1 MTVKEIFDLRR
12 QGRVEEA
19 YDAIRPL
26 YAAHK
31 GRYTTLC
38 MYWTAMD
45 ILKKRIDE
53 GRIDEADKIY
63 LALERMMP
71 RVEALEQELD
81 HQQTAPQQPK
91 MLPTPPPPDP
101 QQNESPQRLPLP
113 WEKGAIDTNDE
124 SSPTS
129 AAAAALQSAARRLEE
144 ATQTPQGARENGCGD
159 VVRPASLTREPTD
172 TKPDIQS
179 EPRRGDRNPVPSV
192 ESVCQKEDPSL
203 SEEEDSSNSPNSPL
217 KEGQDVSSHNSPNSP
232 LKEEN
237 SSKEEFPVLP
247 VRENDE
253 EKSVPSVESVCQE
266 EGIIRPIEGLN
277 AMQRVILACVVG
289 HPGYSVP
296 RISESTGIPQKSIE
310 RHVAVLIDRG
320 LIEPR
325 KGKLNS
331 AEYYQ
336 IK

>member
-19 YDAIRPL
+19 YDAIRPM
-26 YAAHK
+26 YAVHK

-38 MYWTAMD
+38 MYWTAID
-45 ILKKRIDE
+45 ILKKRLDE
-53 GRIDEADKIY
+53 GRLDEADKIY
-63 LALERMMP
+63 MALERMLP

-81 HQQTAPQQPK
+81 RQQTAPQQPAK
-91 MLPTPPPPDP
+91 QATPPLPDP

-113 WEKGAIDTNDE
+113 WEQGAIDTNDA

-144 ATQTPQGARENGCGD
+144 ATQTPQGARENGCGN
-159 VVRPASLTREPTD
+159 VVRPASLTSEPTD
-172 TKPDIQS
+172 TPPDIPS
-179 EPRRGDRNPVPSV
+179 EPRRSDRNSVPSV
-192 ESVCQKEDPSL
+192 ESVCQKEDPSV

-217 KEGQDVSSHNSPNSP
+217 KEEKP
-232 LKEEN
+232 
-237 SSKEEFPVLP
+237 SKEELPVLS

-253 EKSVPSVESVCQE
+253 EKSVSSVESVCQD

-277 AMQRVILACVVG
+277 AMQRVVLACVVG

-296 RISESTGIPQKSIE
+296 KISESTGIPQNSIE

-325 KGKLNS
+325 KGELNS
-331 AEYYQ
+331 AEYYPT
-336 IK
+336 

>member
-38 MYWTAMD
+38 MFWTAMD

-53 GRIDEADKIY
+53 GRLDEADKIY
-63 LALERMMP
+63 KALERMLP
-71 RVEALEQELD
+71 RVETLEQELD
-81 HQQTAPQQPK
+81 RQQTAPQQPI
-91 MLPTPPPPDP
+91 MQATPPPPDQ

-113 WEKGAIDTNDE
+113 WEQGAIDTNNE

-129 AAAAALQSAARRLEE
+129 AAAAALQSAALRLEK
-144 ATQTPQGARENGCGD
+144 ATQTPQGARVNGCGD
-159 VVRPASLTREPTD
+159 VVRPASLTSEPTD
-172 TKPDIQS
+172 MKPDIQF
-179 EPRRGDRNPVPSV
+179 EPRRGDRNSVSSV
-192 ESVCQKEDPSL
+192 ESVCQD
-203 SEEEDSSNSPNSPL
+203 D
-217 KEGQDVSSHNSPNSP
+217 
-232 LKEEN
+232 
-237 SSKEEFPVLP
+237 
-247 VRENDE
+247 
-253 EKSVPSVESVCQE
+253 
-266 EGIIRPIEGLN
+266 GIIRSIEGLN
-277 AMQRVILACVVG
+277 AMQRVVLACVVG

-310 RHVAVLIDRG
+310 RHIAVLIDRG

-325 KGKLNS
+325 KGELNT

>member
-1 MTVKEIFDLRR
+1 MTVKEIFDLRC

-26 YAAHK
+26 YAVHK

-38 MYWTAMD
+38 MFWTAMD

-53 GRIDEADKIY
+53 GRIDDADKIY
-63 LALERMMP
+63 MALERMLP
-71 RVEALEQELD
+71 RVETLEQELD

-113 WEKGAIDTNDE
+113 WEQDAIDTNNE

-129 AAAAALQSAARRLEE
+129 AAAAALHSAARRLEK
-144 ATQTPQGARENGCGD
+144 ATQTPRGARVNGCGD
-159 VVRPASLTREPTD
+159 VVCPASLTREPTD

-179 EPRRGDRNPVPSV
+179 EPRRSVEKIMPSACENKVEPSV
-192 ESVCQKEDPSL
+192 SPTNED
-203 SEEEDSSNSPNSPL
+203 
-217 KEGQDVSSHNSPNSP
+217 
-232 LKEEN
+232 
-237 SSKEEFPVLP
+237 
-247 VRENDE
+247 
-253 EKSVPSVESVCQE
+253 EKSVSSVESVCQE

-277 AMQRVILACVVG
+277 AMQRVVLACVVG

-296 RISESTGIPQKSIE
+296 KISESTGIPQNSIE

-325 KGKLNS
+325 KGELNT

>member
-19 YDAIRPL
+19 YEAIRPL

-38 MYWTAMD
+38 MFWTAMD
-45 ILKKRIDE
+45 ILRKRIDE
-53 GRIDEADKIY
+53 GRIDDADKIY
-63 LALERMMP
+63 KALERMLP
-71 RVEALEQELD
+71 RVETLEQETD
-81 HQQTAPQQPK
+81 RQTRPSQSIHATPTPTAPQQ
-91 MLPTPPPPDP
+91 
-101 QQNESPQRLPLP
+101 NELPQRLPLP
-113 WEKGAIDTNDE
+113 WEQGAIDTNDE

-144 ATQTPQGARENGCGD
+144 ASQTPQGARENGCGD
-159 VVRPASLTREPTD
+159 VVRLASLTSEPTD
-172 TKPDIQS
+172 TPPDIPS
-179 EPRRGDRNPVPSV
+179 EPRRGDRNSVPSV

-203 SEEEDSSNSPNSPL
+203 SEEEDSSNSPNL
-217 KEGQDVSSHNSPNSP
+217 P
-232 LKEEN
+232 LKEEKP
-237 SSKEEFPVLP
+237 SKEEFPVLS

-277 AMQRVILACVVG
+277 AMQRVVLACVVG

-296 RISESTGIPQKSIE
+296 KISESTGIPQNSIE

-325 KGKLNS
+325 KGELNS

>member
-19 YDAIRPL
+19 YEAIRPL

-45 ILKKRIDE
+45 VLRKRLDE
-53 GRIDEADKIY
+53 GRLDEADKIY
-63 LALERMMP
+63 LALERMLP
-71 RVEALEQELD
+71 RVETLEQELD
-81 HQQTAPQQPK
+81 HQQTVPQQPK

-113 WEKGAIDTNDE
+113 WEQGAIDTNDE

-129 AAAAALQSAARRLEE
+129 AAAAALQSAARRLAKATKSPQRAKASKCEGDSTDVESRESMYPQEE
-144 ATQTPQGARENGCGD
+144 PAARSAHEEES
-159 VVRPASLTREPTD
+159 VSSAESVRPKVD
-172 TKPDIQS
+172 
-179 EPRRGDRNPVPSV
+179 PSV
-192 ESVCQKEDPSL
+192 

-217 KEGQDVSSHNSPNSP
+217 KE
-232 LKEEN
+232 EN
-237 SSKEEFPVLP
+237 PSKEEFPVLS

-253 EKSVPSVESVCQE
+253 EKSVPSVESVCQD

-277 AMQRVILACVVG
+277 AMQRVVLACVVG

-325 KGKLNS
+325 KGELNT
-331 AEYYQ
+331 AEYYP

>member
-45 ILKKRIDE
+45 ILRKRIDE
-53 GRIDEADKIY
+53 GRLDEADKIY
-63 LALERMMP
+63 KALERMLP
-71 RVEALEQELD
+71 RVETLEQELD
-81 HQQTAPQQPK
+81 RQQTAPQQPI
-91 MLPTPPPPDP
+91 MQATPPPPDQ

-113 WEKGAIDTNDE
+113 WEQGAIDTNNE

-129 AAAAALQSAARRLEE
+129 AAAAALQSAVRRLEK
-144 ATQTPQGARENGCGD
+144 ATQTPQGARVNGCGD
-159 VVRPASLTREPTD
+159 VVRPASLTSASTGGEDVGAKAPQGAIVNSRGVDPTD
-172 TKPDIQS
+172 TPPDISS
-179 EPRRGDRNPVPSV
+179 EPRRGDRNSVSSV
-192 ESVCQKEDPSL
+192 ESVCQD
-203 SEEEDSSNSPNSPL
+203 D
-217 KEGQDVSSHNSPNSP
+217 
-232 LKEEN
+232 
-237 SSKEEFPVLP
+237 
-247 VRENDE
+247 
-253 EKSVPSVESVCQE
+253 
-266 EGIIRPIEGLN
+266 GIIRPIEGLN

-310 RHVAVLIDRG
+310 RHVSALIDRG

-325 KGKLNS
+325 KGELNTV
-331 AEYYQ
+331 EYYQ
-336 IK
+336 I